1 MAMDETPQTRG
12 LEPDTIR
19 VLVYLFNT
27 EVKQERDLI
36 AMSERLAMAGN
47 VIRYHLDRLTDAG
60 LADME
65 SGKYVYGRV
74 YWAPTNSGRKYIVE
88 RKLM

>member
-1 MAMDETPQTRG
+1 MAMDESPQMRG
-12 LEPDTIR
+12 LEHDTIR

-27 EVKQERDLI
+27 EAKQERDLI

-47 VIRYHLDRLTDAG
+47 VVRYHLDRLTDAG
-60 LADME
+60 LADIE

-74 YWAPTNSGRKYIVE
+74 YWTPTNSGRKYVVE
-88 RKLM
+88 HRLT